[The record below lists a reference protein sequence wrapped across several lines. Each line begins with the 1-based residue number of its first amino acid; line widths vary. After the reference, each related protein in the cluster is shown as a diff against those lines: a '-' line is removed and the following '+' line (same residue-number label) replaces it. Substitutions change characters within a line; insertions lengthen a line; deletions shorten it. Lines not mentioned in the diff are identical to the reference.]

1 MPVFLL
7 FLSFL
12 GFLGFALLLYAFKF
26 GGVTDSWYGFPT
38 RVAFVLLLTLAAA
51 PFFLTIYKRV
61 PALYLAL
68 PVILIFFLYRIL
80 SPSGLPY
87 SQDPVFNLQFA
98 QAILTSGSWHPLA
111 GVTGQAGTYSYFPG
125 GAVFNAEAASLTSL
139 TLFQTFPWAYSLLR
153 LLIVPLAVYA
163 LSARLFGPRPAA
175 LAVLFYISV
184 PSFEFNI
191 PTQQDFAVTFFVLAF
206 AALAFLA
213 TENSLS
219 SNLTMLRVGV
229 IVAVAMVVISHH
241 VSTYILLAFLGLLAV
256 LPWILHRKDPY
267 PTMRSLAVF
276 FGALATAIVWV
287 AAVSLPVLE
296 AQKDLLANNLNDLV
310 HPSQAPA
317 SAALLGATF
326 PLYQVGWIVLSVVLV
341 GLFAILVL
349 AESYPRPE
357 RAFVTFSVLAA
368 LVVAVLSIP
377 FFSTGFN
384 VLILREFEYTGIILA
399 PAAAWWVTTRLVGG
413 TEGLSPQPTPTSNPR
428 AAPRRVWVSR
438 THGSTRNIGFAIVA
452 VVVIAVVFA
461 GGSLVPLSSRDQFAA
476 ASALSIDSPVHIN
489 QTVYGALTWAEAHLS
504 KDHPIWGD
512 YLAYTLF
519 GGFGGFKLRY
529 DSFILFNGTG
539 FSSIAVASL
548 HTNDYVFLDR
558 FMTTTTVQP
567 VFYGPTTDQPNGTI
581 SPAEL
586 AKFSENPV
594 SFALLYSDSTFTI
607 YQYTGI
613 QPAIG

>member
-1 MPVFLL
+1 M
-7 FLSFL
+7 
-12 GFLGFALLLYAFKF
+12 
-26 GGVTDSWYGFPT
+26 
-38 RVAFVLLLTLAAA
+38 
-51 PFFLTIYKRV
+51 
-61 PALYLAL
+61 
-68 PVILIFFLYRIL
+68 
-80 SPSGLPY
+80 
-87 SQDPVFNLQFA
+87 
-98 QAILTSGSWHPLA
+98 
-111 GVTGQAGTYSYFPG
+111 
-125 GAVFNAEAASLTSL
+125 
-139 TLFQTFPWAYSLLR
+139 
-153 LLIVPLAVYA
+153 
-163 LSARLFGPRPAA
+163 FGPRPAA

-287 AAVSLPVLE
+287 AAVSFPVLE

-368 LVVAVLSIP
+368 LVVAGPVDPVLLHGVQRAHPPRVRVYGCYPRSGRGMVGDH
-377 FFSTGFN
+377 STGRRDRGP
-384 VLILREFEYTGIILA
+384 V
-399 PAAAWWVTTRLVGG
+399 AAAHPHQQ
-413 TEGLSPQPTPTSNPR
+413 SPCCTP
-428 AAPRRVWVSR
+428 
-438 THGSTRNIGFAIVA
+438 
-452 VVVIAVVFA
+452 
-461 GGSLVPLSSRDQFAA
+461 
-476 ASALSIDSPVHIN
+476 
-489 QTVYGALTWAEAHLS
+489 
-504 KDHPIWGD
+504 
-512 YLAYTLF
+512 
-519 GGFGGFKLRY
+519 
-529 DSFILFNGTG
+529 
-539 FSSIAVASL
+539 
-548 HTNDYVFLDR
+548 
-558 FMTTTTVQP
+558 
-567 VFYGPTTDQPNGTI
+567 
-581 SPAEL
+581 
-586 AKFSENPV
+586 
-594 SFALLYSDSTFTI
+594 
-607 YQYTGI
+607 
-613 QPAIG
+613 